1 MGDTARMS
9 PITGSVI
16 EHAGRSGGTRLDSD
30 LVAGLLRPEAY
41 PHPADQVELIETH
54 ISWVLLA
61 GEFVYKVKKP
71 VELGFLDFRKLEQR
85 RFYCEEELRLNR
97 FWAPELYLDVVPIVM
112 QDGQPRVGGNGSAVE
127 YAVRMRRFDQ
137 ALRLDHQLEARRL
150 NESDM
155 LELAA
160 EIAARHHAADRVG
173 TPGRLLLAT
182 KRLMWDNFD
191 DLIGQVSH
199 KRIVALHRW
208 TKESLGRHEA
218 ALKERCHNGSYRE
231 CHGDLHLG
239 NFVRLGSGIKAFDC
253 IEFSEEL
260 RHIDVV
266 ADYGFLVMDLAAR
279 GRPDLAY
286 VFLNRYL
293 EVSGDYAGVTLL
305 QLFVVYRSL
314 VRAKVAVIRRRERL
328 PGESRNADTETIK
341 HYCALAKKW
350 AEPGKPLLVVM
361 TGLSGSGKTWLSTR
375 LMAAMPA
382 LRIRSDL
389 ERKRLFCLGETADSQ
404 SGIKTGIYGPDAGK
418 AVYERMFALA
428 APILE
433 AGFDAILD
441 ATFTDAVSREQG
453 RHLAAE
459 CGAGFVLV
467 QVTAPL
473 AVLQERVQRRAV
485 AGKDASEADLAVL
498 QHQLD
503 TAQPLGSDELASAV
517 TVATDADVDMAAV
530 MAAIGGAGRFPGS
543 GAESADRGSQCRRF
557 RSHTE

>member
-1 MGDTARMS
+1 MS
-9 PITGSVI
+9 PITDSVI
-16 EHAGRSGGTRLDSD
+16 EHAVRSRDMRLDSD

-61 GEFVYKVKKP
+61 GEFAYKVKKP
-71 VELGFLDFRKLEQR
+71 VELGFLDFRELEQR
-85 RFYCEEELRLNR
+85 RFFCEEELRLNR
-97 FWAPELYLDVVPIVM
+97 FWAPELYLDVVPIGL
-112 QDGQPRVGGNGSAVE
+112 QDGQPRVGGNSAAVE

-137 ALRLDHQLEARRL
+137 ALRLDHQLEAGRL
-150 NESDM
+150 TDSDM

-160 EIAARHHAADRVG
+160 EIAARHQAADRVSP
-173 TPGRLLLAT
+173 PGRLLLAT

-191 DLIGQVSH
+191 DLIGEVSH

-208 TKESLGRHEA
+208 TKESLARHEA
-218 ALKERCHNGSYRE
+218 TLKERSHNGSYRE

-239 NFVRLGSGIKAFDC
+239 NIVRLGSGIKAFDC

-293 EVSGDYAGVTLL
+293 EVSGDYAGVALL

-314 VRAKVAVIRRRERL
+314 VRAKVAAIRRSERL
-328 PGESRNADTETIK
+328 PAESRDEDTATIE

-389 ERKRLFCLGETADSQ
+389 ERKRLFCLGETADSH
-404 SGIKTGIYGPDAGK
+404 SGIGTGIYGHDAGN

-428 APILE
+428 APMLKT
-433 AGFDAILD
+433 GFDTILD
-441 ATFTDAVSREQG
+441 ATFTDAASREQG
-453 RHLAAE
+453 RHVAAQ

-467 QVTAPL
+467 QATAPL

-485 AGKDASEADLAVL
+485 AGSDASEADLVVL

-503 TAQPLGSDELASAV
+503 AAQPPSSGELASAV
-517 TVATDADVDMAAV
+517 TVATDTDVDIAAV
-530 MAAIGGAGRFPGS
+530 MAQIRSAGRLPRSGAGS
-543 GAESADRGSQCRRF
+543 GDSESQCRL
-557 RSHTE
+557 